1 MKQSDIAGCIY
12 ASLFE
17 ELQTVGGT
25 ACTVSEF
32 ADGITDFTV
41 PVVVPTITDIC
52 QIAIDKSGQRI
63 IVDEK
68 QYETPAQYK
77 MGVCIAVYG
86 TAYAAVLG
94 VLGEIAVCFKDN
106 PSLDVTDCNWHGNE
120 CSKVFVEPEI
130 RQPDAQRFCDKEHV
144 HVLSLSYRIDFN
156 LNSRI
161 GIGFRRVEKRDLH
174 STVLK

>member
-12 ASLFE
+12 TALFE
-17 ELQTVGGT
+17 ELQKVGGT
-25 ACTVSEF
+25 AFSVREF

-41 PVVVPTITDIC
+41 PVVVPSVTDIC
-52 QIAIDKSGQRI
+52 QIAVDKSGQRI

-68 QYETPAQYK
+68 QYETPAQFK
-77 MGVCIAVYG
+77 MDVRIAVYG
-86 TAYAAVLG
+86 DAYAAVLG

-106 PSLDVTDCNWHGNE
+106 PSLDVTACNWHGNE
-120 CSKVFVEPEI
+120 CSKAFVEPEI

-144 HVLSLSYRIDFN
+144 HVLALSYRIDFN